1 MRIKDI
7 TGYLESLAP
16 LSFQESYDNSG
27 LIIGEPDKE
36 INSVL
41 LTLDVTQEVLQ
52 EAIYQGVGLII
63 AHHPLIFSGLKK
75 LTGSTLVEKLVVKA
89 IQENIAIYAAH
100 TNMDVIPAGVN
111 SYLFKKLSLKNIRVL
126 RPLKNYLLK
135 LITFIPENHFD
146 KVKQSLFNAGAGSV
160 GDYDQ
165 CSFSMKGMG
174 SFRGGAN
181 TNPFVGEKGKV
192 QLEEEIRLETI
203 FPVHLKQDVIQ
214 ALLKSHPYEEIA
226 YDIYS
231 LENVYEQAGM
241 GLIGDLEEAM
251 DEIEL
256 LKEIK
261 SILGSTVIKHT
272 ALLGKPVKT
281 IAACG
286 GTGSFLLKDAIKKNA
301 DIFISGDFK
310 YHEFFDAEGEI
321 LIADAGHYETEQHVK
336 DVFYELL
343 KEKFPTFA
351 FLISE
356 VNTNPVKFI

>member
-7 TGYLESLAP
+7 TRYLESLAP
-16 LSFQESYDNSG
+16 LSFQEPYDNSG
-27 LIIGEPDKE
+27 LIIGEPEKE

-41 LTLDVTQEVLQ
+41 LTLDVTSEVLQ
-52 EAIYQGVGLII
+52 EAVGQGVGLII

-75 LTGSTLVEKLVVKA
+75 LTGSNVIEKLVVKA

-111 SYLFKKLSLKNIRVL
+111 SYLCKALNLKNIHVL
-126 RPLKNYLLK
+126 RPLEDSLLK
-135 LITFIPENHFD
+135 LVTFVPEAHLE
-146 KVKQSLFNAGAGSV
+146 KVKQSLFLAGAGSV
-160 GDYDQ
+160 GNYDQ
-165 CSFSMKGMG
+165 CSFIMNGTG
-174 SFRGGAN
+174 SFRGGDN
-181 TNPFVGEKGKV
+181 TDPFVGEKGKIHFEKEV
-192 QLEEEIRLETI
+192 RLETI
-203 FPVHLKQDVIQ
+203 FPVHLKKDLLH
-214 ALLKSHPYEEIA
+214 ALVKAHPYEEVA

-231 LENVYEQAGM
+231 LGNVNEQAGM
-241 GLIGDLEEAM
+241 GLIGELEEAM

-256 LKEIK
+256 LKKIK

-272 ALLGKPVKT
+272 ALLGKQVKT
-281 IAACG
+281 VAVCG
-286 GTGSFLLKDAIKKNA
+286 GTGSFILKDAIKKNA

-310 YHEFFDAEGEI
+310 YHEFFDAEGKI
-321 LIADAGHYETEQHVK
+321 LIADAGHYETEHHVK

-351 FLISE
+351 FRISE